1 MKKTNLGGKRKN
13 AGRPKGEPKKP
24 IGQRVPV
31 KYHKRL
37 VKLVQDEVKKLQDEQ
52 PI

>member
-1 MKKTNLGGKRKN
+1 MKTKTLGGKRKN

-37 VKLVQDEVKKLQDEQ
+37 VKLVLDVVKKLQDEQ
-52 PI
+52 